1 MAATRLCIPP
11 LHIARRFRDGTKPL
25 HIVRRFHDGISP
37 LYIARRFC
45 DGAPPL
51 HKVRGLRLVT
61 CIRNIL
67 AQAIFVGFA
76 SLFVS
81 PALSFGF
88 TLCCFI
94 MDHFL
99 SEPSNFGD
107 DWTGHDAPSSLPSAS
122 SSNMPS
128 EPTQPPPTPPWRV
141 DATTLPSA
149 SSSNTPSSTE
159 PGAADPYAKW
169 QRTPP
174 TGDDGMDMD
183 GREFKG
189 KGNIGMQQPV
199 RDPVHAADPTS
210 SYFRDQPKAEDL
222 AWLDQLSLDYWRSDE
237 VMRSGKNG
245 GRVRHGRSG
254 GKHQPYYAAF
264 YRAKGKGKAMMKAFV
279 LKHGKPPG
287 KGGESHHSRS
297 YHV

>member
-1 MAATRLCIPP
+1 
-11 LHIARRFRDGTKPL
+11 
-25 HIVRRFHDGISP
+25 
-37 LYIARRFC
+37 
-45 DGAPPL
+45 
-51 HKVRGLRLVT
+51 
-61 CIRNIL
+61 
-67 AQAIFVGFA
+67 
-76 SLFVS
+76 
-81 PALSFGF
+81 
-88 TLCCFI
+88 

-107 DWTGHDAPSSLPSAS
+107 DWTGHGASSSLPSAS
-122 SSNMPS
+122 SSHMPS
-128 EPTQPPPTPPWRV
+128 EPSPPTPPWRAPSTTFRRQNAFV
-141 DATTLPSA
+141 DD
-149 SSSNTPSSTE
+149 TPSSTE
-159 PGAADPYAKW
+159 PDASTGAADPYAKW

-183 GREFKG
+183 GRELKG
-189 KGNIGMQQPV
+189 KGNVGMRQPV

-210 SYFRDQPKAEDL
+210 SYVWDQPTAEDL

-245 GRVRHGRSG
+245 GRIRHGRSG
-254 GKHQPYYAAF
+254 GKYQPYYAAF

-287 KGGESHHSRS
+287 KGGEAYHSRS